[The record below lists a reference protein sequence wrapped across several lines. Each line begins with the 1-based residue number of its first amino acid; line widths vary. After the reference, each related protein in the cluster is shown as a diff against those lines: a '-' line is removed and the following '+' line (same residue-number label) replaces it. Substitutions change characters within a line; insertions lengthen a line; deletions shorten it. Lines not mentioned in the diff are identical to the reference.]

1 LAAHDRLPPPPG
13 ASANA
18 DGRGIR
24 AILAGPGRGSM
35 SEGADTSHANAA
47 AFDPA
52 RDNVFARIASRY
64 DRLCDLFSLRIHR
77 LWKSEMAAA
86 IAAHPGAVVLD
97 AASGT
102 GDIPLR
108 VIHRLAMNGAAGR
121 TLWVTD
127 VCPEM
132 LAIARRKLAQRG
144 EARIA
149 IADAHALRD
158 FASES
163 VDLFSISFGMKIC
176 DRRRVLAEAFRVL
189 RPGGTFFCLEA
200 ARIPLAPLHALYLA
214 YMRWCLPIIAKIA
227 TGGDASAY
235 DYLVRGIHEFPAQ
248 REFCR
253 EMEGFGFRDVGYRN
267 MTLGIVALHSGTKP
281 ATRS

>member
-1 LAAHDRLPPPPG
+1 
-13 ASANA
+13 
-18 DGRGIR
+18 
-24 AILAGPGRGSM
+24 M
-35 SEGADTSHANAA
+35 TEGADTSPANAA

-52 RDNVFARIASRY
+52 RDDVFARIAGRY

-77 LWKSEMAAA
+77 LWKSVRAAA

-108 VIHRLAMNGAAGR
+108 VVRRLNGDGSVAGAAAR

-127 VCPEM
+127 LCPEM
-132 LAIARRKLAQRG
+132 LAIARRKLADCPD
-144 EARIA
+144 AKFVV
-149 IADAHALRD
+149 ADVHALGG
-158 FASES
+158 FPSES

-227 TGGDASAY
+227 TGGDAGAY
-235 DYLVRGIHEFPAQ
+235 DYLVRGIHEFPSQ

-253 EMEGFGFRDVGYRN
+253 EMEGFGFRNVSYRN
-267 MTLGIVALHSGTKP
+267 MTLGIVALHEGTKP
-281 ATRS
+281 S

>member
-1 LAAHDRLPPPPG
+1 MKAGAG
-13 ASANA
+13 AS
-18 DGRGIR
+18 
-24 AILAGPGRGSM
+24 
-35 SEGADTSHANAA
+35 EGNAA
-47 AFDPA
+47 SFDPA
-52 RDNVFARIASRY
+52 RDNVFARIAGRY
-64 DRLCDLFSLRIHR
+64 DRLCDVFSLRIHR

-86 IAAHPGAVVLD
+86 IASHPGAVVLD

-108 VIHRLAMNGAAGR
+108 VLRRLGADNAAAR

-127 VCPEM
+127 LCPEM
-132 LAIARRKLAQRG
+132 LAIARRKLAG
-144 EARIA
+144 CDANIA
-149 IADAHALRD
+149 VADVHALSD
-158 FASES
+158 FPASS

-176 DRRRVLAEAFRVL
+176 DRMRVLAEAFRVL

-200 ARIPLAPLHALYLA
+200 ARIPVAPLHALYLA
-214 YMRWCLPIIAKIA
+214 YMRWCLPMIARLA

-248 REFCR
+248 RAFSA
-253 EMEGFGFRDVGYRN
+253 EMESFGFRGVRYRN

-281 ATRS
+281 G

>member
-1 LAAHDRLPPPPG
+1 MNKG
-13 ASANA
+13 A
-18 DGRGIR
+18 GE
-24 AILAGPGRGSM
+24 P
-35 SEGADTSHANAA
+35 HANAA
-47 AFDPA
+47 SFDPS

-77 LWKSEMAAA
+77 LWKSEMARA

-108 VIHRLAMNGAAGR
+108 VMRRLANGAANR

-127 VCPEM
+127 LCPEM
-132 LAIARRKLAQRG
+132 LAVAQRKLAG
-144 EARIA
+144 HGPAVKVA
-149 IADAHALRD
+149 IANVHALD
-158 FASES
+158 EFPTGS
-163 VDLFSISFGMKIC
+163 VDLFSIAFGMKIC
-176 DRRRVLAEAFRVL
+176 DRRRVLASAMRVL
-189 RPGGTFFCLEA
+189 KPGGTFFCLEA

-214 YMRWCLPIIAKIA
+214 YMRWCLPIIARIA

-248 REFCR
+248 RDFCR
-253 EMEGFGFRDVGYRN
+253 EMEGFGFRDVRYRN
-267 MTLGIVALHSGTKP
+267 MTLGIVALHIGVKP
-281 ATRS
+281 SAS

>member
-1 LAAHDRLPPPPG
+1 MTEGDG
-13 ASANA
+13 AS
-18 DGRGIR
+18 DG
-24 AILAGPGRGSM
+24 
-35 SEGADTSHANAA
+35 NAA

-86 IAAHPGAVVLD
+86 IARHPGAVVLD

-108 VIHRLAMNGAAGR
+108 VLRRLGNGAAAAGR

-127 VCPEM
+127 LCPEM
-132 LAIARRKLAQRG
+132 LAIARRKLAG
-144 EARIA
+144 ASDGVAKIA
-149 IADAHALRD
+149 IANVHALGD
-158 FASES
+158 FPENS

-176 DRRRVLAEAFRVL
+176 DRKRVLAEAFRVL
-189 RPGGTFFCLEA
+189 KPGGTFFCLEA
-200 ARIPLAPLHALYLA
+200 ARIPLAPLQAVYLA
-214 YMRWCLPIIAKIA
+214 YMRWCLPLIAKIA

-248 REFCR
+248 REFCA
-253 EMEGFGFRDVGYRN
+253 EMESYGFRDVGYRN
-267 MTLGIVALHSGTKP
+267 MTLGIVALHEGTKP
-281 ATRS
+281 R

>member
-1 LAAHDRLPPPPG
+1 MAE
-13 ASANA
+13 SAD
-18 DGRGIR
+18 DG
-24 AILAGPGRGSM
+24 
-35 SEGADTSHANAA
+35 HANAA

-52 RDNVFARIASRY
+52 RDNVFARIAARY
-64 DRLCDLFSLRIHR
+64 DRLCDLFSVRIHR
-77 LWKSEMAAA
+77 LWKSAMARA

-108 VIHRLAMNGAAGR
+108 VLRRLGSGAAAR

-127 VCPEM
+127 LCPEM
-132 LAIARRKLAQRG
+132 LAIAQRKLAGRG
-144 EARIA
+144 EAVKIA
-149 IADAHALRD
+149 VADVYALEA
-158 FASES
+158 FPAAS

-189 RPGGTFFCLEA
+189 KPGGTFFCLEA

-214 YMRWCLPIIAKIA
+214 YMRWCLPVIARIA

-235 DYLVRGIHEFPAQ
+235 DYLVRGIHEFPDQ
-248 REFCR
+248 RAFCL
-253 EMEGFGFRDVGYRN
+253 EMEGFGFRDVRYRN
-267 MTLGIVALHSGTKP
+267 MTLGIVALHEGTKP
-281 ATRS
+281 DGGQSS

>member
-1 LAAHDRLPPPPG
+1 MA
-13 ASANA
+13 
-18 DGRGIR
+18 
-24 AILAGPGRGSM
+24 
-35 SEGADTSHANAA
+35 EGAEASRANAA

-52 RDNVFARIASRY
+52 RDNVFARIAGRY

-77 LWKSEMAAA
+77 LWKSAMARA

-108 VIHRLAMNGAAGR
+108 VLRRLGNGAAAR

-127 VCPEM
+127 LCPEM
-132 LAIARRKLAQRG
+132 LAIAGRKLAG
-144 EARIA
+144 HGDAVRIA
-149 IADAHALRD
+149 VADVSALQA
-158 FASES
+158 FPAAS

-189 RPGGTFFCLEA
+189 KPGGTFFCLEA
-200 ARIPLAPLHALYLA
+200 ARIPFAPLHALYLA
-214 YMRWCLPIIAKIA
+214 YMRWCLPVIARIA
-227 TGGDASAY
+227 TGGDAGAY
-235 DYLVRGIHEFPAQ
+235 DYLVRGIHEFPDQ
-248 REFCR
+248 RAFCR
-253 EMEGFGFRDVGYRN
+253 EMEGFGFRDVRFRN

-281 ATRS
+281 S